1 MNDRQRKSKPGRRCA
16 SWLRLLAGLIL
27 LVIAARSTPLSPA
40 GIGQEKTA
48 GPETAS
54 LTIEDCIIRA
64 VRQNLGVAVKVY
76 DSRRAESVV
85 VRAWEKYLP
94 VVTLDFGRQKENSPS
109 YSWIDA
115 DETTVSSY
123 NDYSGRFT
131 QAIPLGG
138 RLQVSL
144 GAYQNET
151 NARFQT
157 INPRYGSTLSF
168 TFTQPLLKDFGPK
181 IGGRE
186 ILIARVDRDLAESDL
201 KTALLDI
208 VRSVED
214 AYWELVYSI
223 EALGVRRQSLKLA
236 EDLLDKSQKEAVIGT
251 MAPKEVISARAEVA
265 ARRAEIYEAESRVKD
280 YVDILKNLLNMPDD
294 TAPGDIVPA
303 DRPALEDRKVDV
315 EEAFAAALRNRPDL
329 EAAAILL
336 KSRDLDLMYARNQ
349 SLPAL
354 NLNAN
359 YWSPGVSGD
368 RILYLDDNPLTGV
381 ILGKVPGGAS
391 LAMKDALGFR
401 YRNWSVSMS
410 LDIPLSTVLT
420 RAAAAEAQVAR
431 NQQSVR
437 LKNTERQARLEVKT
451 AVRAVETNTERV
463 GAYRTARELAEEKL
477 AAEEAKLQA
486 GLTTNFMVLQ
496 YQRDLAQTRMLE
508 LRALIDYTLSLGR
521 LDRAMGTSLDRR
533 KIKLTDA
540 TEVVS

>member
-1 MNDRQRKSKPGRRCA
+1 MNDNQRKSEPGRRPA
-16 SWLRLLAGLIL
+16 SRPFLLSALFF
-27 LVIAARSTPLSPA
+27 LVVAARSAPLSPA
-40 GIGQEKTA
+40 ATGQEEA
-48 GPETAS
+48 AAPAAVS
-54 LTIEDCIIRA
+54 LTIEDCILRA

-76 DSRRAESVV
+76 DSRRAESGV

-94 VVTLDFGRQKENSPS
+94 VMTLDFGRQKENSPS

-123 NDYSGRFT
+123 RDYSGQFA

-157 INPRYGSTLSF
+157 INPRYGSTLTF
-168 TFTQPLLKDFGPK
+168 AFTQPLLKDFGPK

-186 ILIARVDRDLAESDL
+186 ILVARVDRDLAESDL

-208 VRSVED
+208 IRSVED

-329 EAAAILL
+329 EAAALLL
-336 KSRDLDLMYARNQ
+336 KSRDLDLLYARNQ

-381 ILGKVPGGAS
+381 VLGKVPGGAS

-401 YRNWSVSMS
+401 YRNWSVSLS
-410 LDIPLSTVLT
+410 LDIPLSTVVT
-420 RAAAAEAQVAR
+420 RAAAAEAQVALT
-431 NQQSVR
+431 QQSVR
-437 LKNTERQARLEVKT
+437 MKNAERQARLEVKT

-463 GAYRTARELAEEKL
+463 GAYRSARELAEEKL

-486 GLTTNFMVLQ
+486 GLSTNFMVLQ
-496 YQRDLAQTRMLE
+496 YQRDLAQTRTLE

-521 LDRAMGTSLDRR
+521 LDRAMGTSLERR

>member
-1 MNDRQRKSKPGRRCA
+1 
-16 SWLRLLAGLIL
+16 
-27 LVIAARSTPLSPA
+27 
-40 GIGQEKTA
+40 
-48 GPETAS
+48 
-54 LTIEDCIIRA
+54 
-64 VRQNLGVAVKVY
+64 
-76 DSRRAESVV
+76 
-85 VRAWEKYLP
+85 
-94 VVTLDFGRQKENSPS
+94 
-109 YSWIDA
+109 
-115 DETTVSSY
+115 
-123 NDYSGRFT
+123 
-131 QAIPLGG
+131 
-138 RLQVSL
+138 L

-315 EEAFAAALRNRPDL
+315 EEAFAAALRSRPDL

>member
-1 MNDRQRKSKPGRRCA
+1 MNDKRNMDKAERRLARRPGPA
-16 SWLRLLAGLIL
+16 SIL
-27 LVIAARSTPLSPA
+27 LVLALSLPTLPLPSSA
-40 GIGQEKTA
+40 GQEKTA
-48 GPETAS
+48 APAAAS
-54 LTIEDCIIRA
+54 LSLDDCILRA
-64 VRQNLGVAVKVY
+64 VKHNLGVMVRVY
-76 DSRRAESVV
+76 DARQAESGVLK
-85 VRAWEKYLP
+85 AWEKYIP
-94 VVTLDFGRQKENSPS
+94 TVTLDFGRQKENSPS

-115 DETTVSSY
+115 DTATVSAY
-123 NDYSGRFT
+123 KDYSGLFT

-138 RLQVSL
+138 RLQVQL

-168 TFTQPLLKDFGPK
+168 ALTQPLLKDFGPK
-181 IGGRE
+181 IGERE
-186 ILIARVDRDLAESDL
+186 ILVARVNRDLAQSDL

-236 EDLLDKSQKEAVIGT
+236 EDLLDKSQKEAAIGT
-251 MAPKEVISARAEVA
+251 LAPKEVISARAEVA

-280 YVDILKNLLNMPDD
+280 YSDILKNLLDLADD
-294 TAPGDIVPA
+294 AAPADLVPA
-303 DRPALEDRKVDV
+303 DRPSLEDRNLDV
-315 EEAFAAALRNRPDL
+315 EDAFATALRNRPDL
-329 EAAAILL
+329 EAAALVL
-336 KSRDLDLMYARNQ
+336 KSRELDLTYARNQ

-381 ILGKVPGGAS
+381 VLGKISGGAS

-401 YRNWSVSMS
+401 YRNWSVSVS
-410 LDIPLSTVLT
+410 LDIPLSTVIT
-420 RAAAAEAQVAR
+420 RAAAAQAKTALD
-431 NQQSVR
+431 QQSVQV
-437 LKNTERQARLEVKT
+437 KSAERQARLEVKT
-451 AVRAVETNTERV
+451 AVRAVATNAERV
-463 GAYRTARELAEEKL
+463 GAYRAARELAEEKL

-486 GLTTNFMVLQ
+486 GLSTNFMVLQ
-496 YQRDLAQTRMLE
+496 YQRDLSQTRMLE
-508 LRALIDYTLSLGR
+508 VRALIDYTLSLGR
-521 LDRAMGTSLDRR
+521 LDRATGTSLDRR

-540 TEVVS
+540 TEVVP

>member
-1 MNDRQRKSKPGRRCA
+1 MNDKRKTSQSGRRRT
-16 SWLRLLAGLIL
+16 SRRGLLAALFL
-27 LVIAARSTPLSPA
+27 LVVSARSAPLSPA
-40 GIGQEKTA
+40 APGQEKSSA
-48 GPETAS
+48 PETAS
-54 LTIEDCIIRA
+54 LTIEDCILRA
-64 VRQNLGVAVKVY
+64 VRQNLGVAVKIY
-76 DSRRAESVV
+76 DSRRAESGL

-94 VVTLDFGRQKENSPS
+94 VMTLDFGRQKENSPS

-123 NDYSGRFT
+123 RDYSGQFA

-186 ILIARVDRDLAESDL
+186 ILVARVDRDLAESDL
-201 KTALLDI
+201 KMALLDI
-208 VRSVED
+208 IRSVED

-294 TAPGDIVPA
+294 TAPADIVPA

-329 EAAAILL
+329 EAAALLL
-336 KSRDLDLMYARNQ
+336 KSRDLDLLYARNQ

-381 ILGKVPGGAS
+381 VLGKVPGGAS

-401 YRNWSVSMS
+401 YRNWSVSVS
-410 LDIPLSTVLT
+410 LDIPLSTMIT
-420 RAAAAEAQVAR
+420 RAAAAEAKVALSR
-431 NQQSVR
+431 QSVQ
-437 LKNTERQARLEVKT
+437 LKKAEQQARLEVKT

-463 GAYRTARELAEEKL
+463 GAYRAARELAEEKL

-486 GLTTNFMVLQ
+486 GLSTNFMVLQ

-521 LDRAMGTSLDRR
+521 LDRAMGTSLERR

>member
-1 MNDRQRKSKPGRRCA
+1 MNDKRNKNVAERR
-16 SWLRLLAGLIL
+16 LAALTARAAAL
-27 LVIAARSTPLSPA
+27 LVLAIALRAAPPSSSGA
-40 GIGQEKTA
+40 GQEKA
-48 GPETAS
+48 AAPASAS
-54 LTIEDCIIRA
+54 LTLDDCILRA
-64 VRQNLGVAVKVY
+64 VKHNLGVMVRVY
-76 DSRRAESVV
+76 DARQAESGV

-115 DETTVSSY
+115 DNATVSAY
-123 NDYSGRFT
+123 KDYSGLFT

-138 RLQVSL
+138 QLQVSL

-168 TFTQPLLKDFGPK
+168 AFTQPLLKNFGPK
-181 IGGRE
+181 IDGRE
-186 ILIARVDRDLAESDL
+186 ILVARVDRDLAQSDL

-236 EDLLDKSQKEAVIGT
+236 EDLLDKSQKEATIGT

-280 YVDILKNLLNMPDD
+280 YVDILKNLLDLPDD
-294 TAPGDIVPA
+294 TGPGDIVPA
-303 DRPALEDRKVDV
+303 DRPALEDRNLDV
-315 EEAFAAALRNRPDL
+315 EDAFATALRNRPDL
-329 EAAAILL
+329 EAAALLL
-336 KSRDLDLMYARNQ
+336 KSRELDLTYARNQ

-381 ILGKVPGGAS
+381 VLGKIPGGAS

-401 YRNWSVSMS
+401 YRNWSVSVS

-420 RAAAAEAQVAR
+420 RAAAAQAKTALS
-431 NQQSVR
+431 QQSVQV
-437 LKNTERQARLEVKT
+437 KSAERQARLEVKT
-451 AVRAVETNTERV
+451 AVRAVATNAERV
-463 GAYRTARELAEEKL
+463 GAYRAARELAEEKL
-477 AAEEAKLQA
+477 AAEEAKLKA
-486 GLTTNFMVLQ
+486 GLSTNFMVLQ

-508 LRALIDYTLSLGR
+508 VRALIDYTLSLGR
-521 LDRAMGTSLDRR
+521 LDRATGTSLDRR

-540 TEVVS
+540 TEVVQ

>member
-1 MNDRQRKSKPGRRCA
+1 MNENQDQRRAGRR
-16 SWLRLLAGLIL
+16 S
-27 LVIAARSTPLSPA
+27 AARLGRAAALLGLALAIWAAPLASSGA
-40 GIGQEKTA
+40 LQEKTA
-48 GPETAS
+48 APETAS
-54 LTIEDCIIRA
+54 LTLEECILRA
-64 VRQNLGVAVKVY
+64 VKHNLGVAAQVY
-76 DSRRAESVV
+76 DTRRAESGVL
-85 VRAWEKYLP
+85 RAWEKYIP
-94 VVTLDFGRQKENSPS
+94 SVKLDVGRQKQNSPS

-115 DETTVSSY
+115 DEATNSSY
-123 NDYSGRFT
+123 EDYSGQFT

-138 RLQVSL
+138 RFEVSL
-144 GAYQNET
+144 GAYKNET

-168 TFTQPLLKDFGPK
+168 TLTQPLLKDFGPK
-181 IGGRE
+181 IGERG

-201 KTALLDI
+201 RTALLDI

-280 YVDILKNLLNMPDD
+280 YADILKNLLDLPDG
-294 TAPGDIVPA
+294 AGPAGIVPA
-303 DRPALEDRKVDV
+303 DKPALEDRNLDV
-315 EEAFAAALRNRPDL
+315 EDAFATALLNRPDL
-329 EAAAILL
+329 ESAALLL
-336 KSRDLDLMYARNQ
+336 KSRNLDLTYARNQ

-381 ILGKVPGGAS
+381 VLGKVPGGAS
-391 LAMKDALGFR
+391 LAMQDALGLR
-401 YRNWSVSMS
+401 YKNWTVSVS
-410 LDIPLSTVLT
+410 LDIPLSTMLT
-420 RAAAAEAQVAR
+420 RAASAEARALR
-431 NQQSVR
+431 DQQAVR
-437 LKNTERQARLEVKT
+437 LKNVERRARLEVKT
-451 AVRAVETNTERV
+451 AVRAVATNAERV
-463 GAYRTARELAEEKL
+463 AAYRAARELAEEKL

-496 YQRDLAQTRMLE
+496 YQRDLSQTRMLE
-508 LRALIDYTLSLGR
+508 VRALVDYTLSLGK
-521 LDRAMGTSLDRR
+521 LDRATGTGLDRW
-533 KIKLTDA
+533 KIKLADA